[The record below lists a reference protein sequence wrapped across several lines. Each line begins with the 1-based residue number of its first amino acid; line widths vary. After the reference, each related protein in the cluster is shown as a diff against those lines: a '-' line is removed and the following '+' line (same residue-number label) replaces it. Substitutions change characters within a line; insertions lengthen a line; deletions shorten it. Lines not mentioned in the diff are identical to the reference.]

1 MKKAILSV
9 SYGSSDESQ
18 IENTID
24 RVENEYR
31 RVFPETEIRRA
42 FTSRR
47 VIEAL
52 RSAGTPVDTV
62 PEALDRLCRDGFDH
76 VYIQPTHI
84 ISGGEYDSI
93 RDCAAAR
100 EDRFRVIR
108 VGGPLLDGES
118 DNEFVCRFFA
128 SRYGSAGQAI
138 VLVGHGSDHT
148 DNKKYGELQETAKR
162 LGFDEI
168 FVMTLEAS
176 PSLDDI
182 LPEIRAAGFGKVR
195 LIPLLF
201 GAAGHAKRDIAGDR
215 PESVASRFRAERFEV
230 ESVVRGL
237 GEYQEFAALYAAHLR
252 RAAK

>member
-31 RVFPETEIRRA
+31 RAFPETEIRRA

-148 DNKKYGELQETAKR
+148 DNKKYG
-162 LGFDEI
+162 
-168 FVMTLEAS
+168 
-176 PSLDDI
+176 
-182 LPEIRAAGFGKVR
+182 
-195 LIPLLF
+195 
-201 GAAGHAKRDIAGDR
+201 
-215 PESVASRFRAERFEV
+215 
-230 ESVVRGL
+230 
-237 GEYQEFAALYAAHLR
+237 
-252 RAAK
+252 

>member
-31 RVFPETEIRRA
+31 RAFPETEIRRA

-108 VGGPLLDGES
+108 V
-118 DNEFVCRFFA
+118 
-128 SRYGSAGQAI
+128 
-138 VLVGHGSDHT
+138 
-148 DNKKYGELQETAKR
+148 
-162 LGFDEI
+162 
-168 FVMTLEAS
+168 
-176 PSLDDI
+176 
-182 LPEIRAAGFGKVR
+182 
-195 LIPLLF
+195 
-201 GAAGHAKRDIAGDR
+201 
-215 PESVASRFRAERFEV
+215 
-230 ESVVRGL
+230 
-237 GEYQEFAALYAAHLR
+237 
-252 RAAK
+252 

>member
-9 SYGSSDESQ
+9 SYGSNDRSQ

-31 RVFPETEIRRA
+31 RAFLDVTVRRA
-42 FTSRR
+42 FTSRH

-62 PEALDRLCRDGFDH
+62 PDALDRLCRDGFDH

-108 VGGPLLDGES
+108 VGAPLLDGES
-118 DNEFVCRFFA
+118 DNEFICRFFA
-128 SRYGSAGQAI
+128 SKYGSAGQAI
-138 VLVGHGSDHT
+138 VLVGHGSEHP
-148 DNKKYGELQETAKR
+148 DNCKYQMLQETAKR

-168 FVMTLEAS
+168 FVMTLEAE
-176 PSLDDI
+176 PSFDDI
-182 LPEIRAAGFGKVR
+182 VPMIRAAGFGRVL

-201 GAAGHAKRDIAGDR
+201 GAAGHAKRDIAGDGA
-215 PESVASRFRAERFEV
+215 ESVATRFRKDGFEV
-230 ESVVRGL
+230 RSVVRGL
-237 GEYQEFAALYAAHLR
+237 GEYPEFAALYAAHLR
-252 RAAK
+252 RATQ